1 MFGPKI
7 KLDKSLYERLEKAA
21 EKAGYATTDEFII
34 HVLEREV
41 AQLERGQ
48 DDEEVRKQ
56 LRGLGYIE

>member
-7 KLDKSLYERLEKAA
+7 KIDKGLYERLEKRAG
-21 EKAGYATTDEFII
+21 KAGYATTDEFII

-41 AQLERGQ
+41 SQLERGQ